1 MGTNQNRELINGKIT
16 CASYTYICEDDIE
29 PYNSQLFEKEN
40 KVYKINNTLEVLP
53 TICEN
58 HRILVLDAN
67 GDLYYD
73 SMDIEEYKPIES
85 GFINSKHFVANN
97 PILSKSPYF
106 HQIR

>member
-1 MGTNQNRELINGKIT
+1 MSVK
-16 CASYTYICEDDIE
+16 
-29 PYNSQLFEKEN
+29 PKEN

-85 GFINSKHFVANN
+85 GFI
-97 PILSKSPYF
+97 ILV
-106 HQIR
+106 

>member
-1 MGTNQNRELINGKIT
+1 MIDDTHAQSYLNTPCNGSRDRIEPYFEDGKLY

-40 KVYKINNTLEVLP
+40 QVYKINNTLEVLP
-53 TICEN
+53 MICEN

-73 SMDIEEYKPIES
+73 SMDVEEYKPIAS
-85 GFINSKHFVANN
+85 GFI
-97 PILSKSPYF
+97 ILV
-106 HQIR
+106 

>member
-1 MGTNQNRELINGKIT
+1 MENHS
-16 CASYTYICEDDIE
+16 ASYTYICEDDIE
-29 PYNSQLFEKEN
+29 PYNYQLFEKEN

-85 GFINSKHFVANN
+85 GFI
-97 PILSKSPYF
+97 ILV
-106 HQIR
+106 